1 MEEGVVSAG
10 RARDLR
16 AKQGRKG
23 KAWFGLQGRL
33 KHILSG
39 QLSPG
44 LLQLCGHRHLV
55 EPEHGNMHRP

>member
-1 MEEGVVSAG
+1 MEEGAVSAG

-33 KHILSG
+33 KKHVLSG

-44 LLQLCGHRHLV
+44 LLQLCGH
-55 EPEHGNMHRP
+55 